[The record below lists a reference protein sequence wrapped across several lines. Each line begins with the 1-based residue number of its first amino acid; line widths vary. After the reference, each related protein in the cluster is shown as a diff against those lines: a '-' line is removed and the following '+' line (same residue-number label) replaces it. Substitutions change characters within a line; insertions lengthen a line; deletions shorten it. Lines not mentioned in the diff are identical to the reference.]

1 MSVTRR
7 FACTG
12 AVVVLAAS
20 GLACLTV
27 ETESDLRDA
36 VRRQLDSGRRQLVL
50 DLARV
55 PYVDSCGLG
64 TMVQAYVSA
73 HRAGGSVKLSNIA
86 PRVRQLLTVTR
97 LLTVFELYQPEAR
110 AVECRGDACVAPTNT
125 STRGTSPRATA
136 SLPA

>member
-1 MSVTRR
+1 VQVLEHVYPD
-7 FACTG
+7 
-12 AVVVLAAS
+12 VVVLE
-20 GLACLTV
+20 LTERLTV
-27 ETESDLRDA
+27 ETEAHLKDA
-36 VRRQLDSGRRQLVL
+36 VRRQLDMGRRHMVL

-97 LLTVFELYQPEAR
+97 LMTIFEQYRPHAR
-110 AVECRGDACVAPTNT
+110 AVGA
-125 STRGTSPRATA
+125 
-136 SLPA
+136 